1 VCARRALDSDA
12 LLSSAGTPVSPEAA
26 STRPGTIWQAPPES
40 LILDGGEVHVW
51 RIALD
56 VPARC
61 VQALSPLLSP
71 DETTRAERFLL
82 EVVRS
87 RFIVSHGATRRILSR
102 YLHTE
107 PEAIRFTTS
116 ARGKPAV
123 VATDLSPPIRFSLSH
138 SEDVALCAVA
148 RDRELGVDVERLRAV
163 ATWRQIADRTFAQ
176 DEIQALRAV
185 DEERAGEAFLRCWT
199 RKEAYSKA
207 RGEGITGRWTQ
218 FAVSLEPDAVT
229 LVRDDAPTAASLG
242 PFALVPLDP
251 GPGYVGA
258 LAVQGTG
265 GRFACWLWP

>member
-1 VCARRALDSDA
+1 MCARRALDSDA

-26 STRPGTIWQAPPES
+26 STRPGTVWQAPPES
-40 LILDGGEVHVW
+40 LILDPGEVHVW

-207 RGEGITGRWTQ
+207 LGEGITGRWTQ

-242 PFALVPLDP
+242 PFTLVPLDP

>member
-1 VCARRALDSDA
+1 MCARRALDSDA

-40 LILDGGEVHVW
+40 LILDPGEVHVW

-56 VPARC
+56 VPARY

>member
-1 VCARRALDSDA
+1 MCARRALDSDA

>member
-1 VCARRALDSDA
+1 M
-12 LLSSAGTPVSPEAA
+12 T
-26 STRPGTIWQAPPES
+26 STRPGTVWQAPPES
-40 LILDGGEVHVW
+40 LVLDPGEVHVW

-56 VPARC
+56 VPVRY

-87 RFIVSHGATRRILSR
+87 RFIVAHGATRRILSR

-123 VATDLSPPIRFSLSH
+123 VATDGAPPVRFSLSH
-138 SEDVALCAVA
+138 SEDLALCAVA
-148 RDRELGVDVERLRAV
+148 RDRELGVDIERLRPV

-185 DEERAGEAFLRCWT
+185 DEEHAEEAFLRCWT

-207 RGEGITGRWTQ
+207 LGEGITSRWTQ
-218 FAVSLEPDAVT
+218 FTVSLEPDVVT
-229 LVRDDAPTAASLG
+229 MVRDDAPAAQAQG
-242 PFALVPLDP
+242 PYALVPLAP

-258 LAVQGTG
+258 LAVGAPLVG
-265 GRFACWLWP
+265 ALRISLWCWPSSHP

>member
-148 RDRELGVDVERLRAV
+148 RDRELGVDVERLRPV
-163 ATWRQIADRTFAQ
+163 APWRHIADRTFAQ